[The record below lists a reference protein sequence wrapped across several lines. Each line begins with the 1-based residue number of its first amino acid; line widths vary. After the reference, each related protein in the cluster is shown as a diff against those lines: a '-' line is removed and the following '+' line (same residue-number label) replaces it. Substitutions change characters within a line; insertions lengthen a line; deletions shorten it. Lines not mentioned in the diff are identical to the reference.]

1 MIFAAIECCSLRT
14 SEAENL
20 LETGTAM
27 TACTSVSFM
36 CSPLLPSASPPF
48 ALHDLLVNCSEIREG
63 VWVARGGLN

>member
-20 LETGTAM
+20 LETGAAM

-36 CSPLLPSASPPF
+36 CSPLLPSA
-48 ALHDLLVNCSEIREG
+48 LHDLLVNCSEIWEG

>member
-20 LETGTAM
+20 LETGAAM

-36 CSPLLPSASPPF
+36 CSPLLPF